1 MYSQFEEQEVIENYF
16 KDYNKGLLID
26 IGANDGITFSNSLG
40 MIEKGW
46 DAICVEPTF
55 EAFQRLENLH
65 KERNNVF
72 CVNCAITEKQ
82 GDNVILVNGS
92 HYNND
97 VGLLSV
103 VCGENF
109 DVETPI
115 PNDVYN
121 WKRYEKIKTESF
133 ETLVEKYNLRVIDLI
148 CIDAEGYDYNILKQ
162 IDLNKYDV
170 KMVIVETDNSDEL
183 HKKYDDYFNQ
193 YGFKRHHKTIVNI
206 IYTK

>member
-1 MYSQFEEQEVIENYF
+1 MYSQFEEEEIISKYF
-16 KDYNKGLLID
+16 QNHKGFLID
-26 IGANDGITFSNSLG
+26 IGANDGITFCNSLG

-46 DAICVEPTF
+46 DAICVEPTL
-55 EAFQRLENLH
+55 EAFDRLKNLH
-65 KERNNVF
+65 KERNNVI
-72 CVNCAITEKQ
+72 CVNTAITEKK

-109 DVETPI
+109 DIETPI
-115 PNDVYN
+115 PKDVYN
-121 WKRYEKIKTESF
+121 WKRYEKVKTESF
-133 ETLVEKYNLRVIDLI
+133 ESLVQSFNINKIDLI
-148 CIDAEGYDYNILKQ
+148 CIDAEGYDYKILKQ
-162 IDLNKYDV
+162 IDLNKYEV
-170 KMVIVETDNSDEL
+170 KMVVVETDNSDEL

-193 YGFKRHHKTIVNI
+193 FGFKKHHKTIVNI